1 MWLQQIEQLTVA
13 GAINGSFYALLGVGF
28 GLILGV
34 TGRFHYAFAL
44 VFTFAAYVTS
54 VMESAAGLPAPLAVI
69 AGLAAAA
76 VLGVGV
82 ERLIYRPL
90 AMFSGPLSLLTVF
103 ISSLGIT
110 IAGVNLITLAWSAGS
125 RSLRLVPVVPL
136 RAGDVTFTTLD
147 LALVA
152 SAWIL
157 IAALAVILTSTDLGR
172 SIRAVRGNPVLA
184 RIMGTDPG
192 RIYLAV
198 FAIGS
203 VLCGV
208 AGIFNGARF
217 AVLPDMG
224 DRPRGVRLCRCLPRR
239 NAPLALRHRSCR
251 PVHRAGGKSERFLR
265 VAAMDLAGGVLGTV
279 RLPDPA
285 SPGSALPACRP
296 GAGARA
302 GAIGPRWIT
311 GGTSSIWC

>member
-54 VMESAAGLPAPLAVI
+54 VMESAVGLPAPLAAI

-76 VLGVGV
+76 ALGVAV

-136 RAGDVTFTTLD
+136 QAGDVTFTTLD

-157 IAALAVILTSTDLGR
+157 ITALAVILTSTDIGR

-184 RIMGTDPG
+184 RIMGTEPG
-192 RIYLAV
+192 RINLAV

-224 DRPRGVRLCRCLPRR
+224 DRPVVFAFVVAFLGGTRR
-239 NAPLALRHRSCR
+239 SPF
-251 PVHRAGGKSERFLR
+251 VIG
-265 VAAMDLAGGVLGTV
+265 LAGLFIGLVESLSGFFVSPQWTSLVVFSVLFVYLILHPLDLRSLRATLAPARV
-279 RLPDPA
+279 R
-285 SPGSALPACRP
+285 
-296 GAGARA
+296 AR
-302 GAIGPRWIT
+302 
-311 GGTSSIWC
+311 

>member
-1 MWLQQIEQLTVA
+1 MWLQQIEQLAVA

-54 VMESAAGLPAPLAVI
+54 VMESAAGLPAPLAII
-69 AGLAAAA
+69 AGPIASA
-76 VLGVGV
+76 VLGVAV

-136 RAGDVTFTTLD
+136 QAGDVTFTTLD

-157 IAALAVILTSTDLGR
+157 IAALAAILASTDLGR
-172 SIRAVRGNPVLA
+172 SIRAVRGNAVLA
-184 RIMGTDPG
+184 RIMGIDPG
-192 RIYLAV
+192 RIYLVV

-208 AGIFNGARF
+208 AGILNGARF

-224 DRPRGVRLCRCLPRR
+224 DRPVVFAFVVAFLGGTRRSPIVIGFAGLFIGLVESLSGFFVSPQWTSLVVFSVLFGYLILHPMDLRLL
-239 NAPLALRHRSCR
+239 
-251 PVHRAGGKSERFLR
+251 RAG
-265 VAAMDLAGGVLGTV
+265 LAPS
-279 RLPDPA
+279 R
-285 SPGSALPACRP
+285 
-296 GAGARA
+296 AR
-302 GAIGPRWIT
+302 GR
-311 GGTSSIWC
+311 